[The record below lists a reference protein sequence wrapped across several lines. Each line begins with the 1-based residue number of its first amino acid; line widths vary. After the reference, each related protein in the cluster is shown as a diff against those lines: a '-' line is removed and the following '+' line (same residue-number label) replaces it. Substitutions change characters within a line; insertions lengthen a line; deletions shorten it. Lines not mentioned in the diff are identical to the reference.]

1 MKYYIDFEATQFS
14 NEIISIGCVREDGD
28 TFYSLVHSDKKVTD
42 FITKL
47 TGLTQEMIA
56 GAPTPDEVF
65 KEFWNWCH
73 EVDSNPEFYCY
84 GNCDT
89 GFVKATFNKT
99 TDFTAA
105 CMLGY
110 LNMKLVNYAPTVKAR
125 FGLIKDIA
133 LVKIAEYF
141 KGEEITQKH
150 NALED
155 AMMLKYVAEKVDALE
170 GDSSDPFFETWKK
183 QPTQPK
189 VEVIQHYDLPE
200 GKELVIS
207 ADENNFKVF
216 RIRKGKVV
224 QEYENYAD
232 AVAWVYAQMPNEQEK
247 DKVILRNVF
256 KNIRKAATKNTQYFS
271 YKWRFEK
278 CAKTE

>member
-56 GAPTPDEVF
+56 AAPTPNEVF
-65 KEFWNWCH
+65 KDFWNWCH
-73 EVDSNPEFYCY
+73 EVDTNPEFYCY

-89 GFVKATFNKT
+89 SFVKATFNKT

-105 CMLGY
+105 SMLGY
-110 LNMKLVNYAPTVKAR
+110 LSLKLVDYAPVVRTR
-125 FGLIKDIA
+125 FGLIKNIS
-133 LVKIAEYF
+133 LVKMAEYF
-141 KGEEITQKH
+141 KGEEITQRH

-155 AMMLKYVAEKVDALE
+155 ALMLKYVADNVEAIEMVAD
-170 GDSSDPFFETWKK
+170 DPFFEDWKK
-183 QPTQPK
+183 KTETPPK
-189 VEVIQHYDLPE
+189 APVVYYELPE
-200 GKELVIS
+200 GKELEIS
-207 ADENNFKVF
+207 DAENNFKVF
-216 RIRKGKVV
+216 RMRKGKVV
-224 QEYENYAD
+224 QEYKNYAD
-232 AVAWVYAQMPNEQEK
+232 AVAWVYAQMPNPQEK
-247 DKVILRNVF
+247 ERVILRNVF

-278 CAKTE
+278 C